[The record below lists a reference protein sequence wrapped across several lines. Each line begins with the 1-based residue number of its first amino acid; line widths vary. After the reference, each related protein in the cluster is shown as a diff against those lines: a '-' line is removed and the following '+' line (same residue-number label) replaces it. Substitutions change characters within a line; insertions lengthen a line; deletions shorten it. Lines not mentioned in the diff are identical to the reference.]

1 MGKSLL
7 LLKRSPWKRKRKRQ
21 LNGDTVHTT
30 LTSLSHGNRT
40 SGAITLLL
48 PSKKRK
54 RNPWKRK
61 RKRQL
66 NGDMDHTTLSR
77 LSTINLATALT
88 TTDIIRPRPSPSAQ
102 ASTNGCPSPS
112 TCRNPATTNGSPS
125 LSHRLSST
133 SSTSMLARTSTAL
146 DLTRA
151 ASTLAAT
158 AMATAIRP
166 PAS

>member
-30 LTSLSHGNRT
+30 LTSLSHGNGT

-48 PSKKRK
+48 PSKKRSPWRRK
-54 RNPWKRK
+54 RKRQLNGDTVHTTPTSPSAQATTSGAITLLLPSRK

-77 LSTINLATALT
+77 LNTIKLAPALT
-88 TTDIIRPRPSPSAQ
+88 TTD
-102 ASTNGCPSPS
+102 
-112 TCRNPATTNGSPS
+112 
-125 LSHRLSST
+125 
-133 SSTSMLARTSTAL
+133 
-146 DLTRA
+146 
-151 ASTLAAT
+151 
-158 AMATAIRP
+158 
-166 PAS
+166 